1 MEERSLKV
9 VDSNKTFFGKLSK
22 TLSKI
27 IIPTKIGINGMVIT
41 MKRNAMLK
49 TYEAFSKENEDYEVL
64 NNPKNSDVDKQ
75 KILSKKY
82 KEAYSIYLEAIDKYI
97 MDTVYKKV
105 KTNTASAFEKDAM
118 GNYYKITTLKEKE
131 YTEYKYQKQKYLIEL
146 DYESLKLNAKGKALE
161 KYKDFYVT
169 QMDSFYKG
177 ILKNYSVK
185 LAECSRRLDTST
197 DVYNKIFD
205 ILDEYIN
212 KILIIKL
219 EDPNNGI
226 EERVGSELN
235 RLDQFDIGELDSK
248 DYVEKNMLL
257 LGISRQ
263 IFTHSLPLVAAE
275 QCYDKLLKDIISIA
289 SSMHRAKV
297 DEEKQ
302 VAEQNLEKAKL
313 EAYNLLLDLL
323 ENYNIKLLSGK
334 VYWEKTEERESY
346 KKFYEEYEKAETA
359 REKEILFLR
368 REITTLEENDE
379 NKNIIKF
386 YKDRLVSYGVMR
398 KIKDDCKTST
408 KYIRNK

>member
-27 IIPTKIGINGMVIT
+27 IIPTKIGINGIVINL
-41 MKRNAMLK
+41 KRNNMLK
-49 TYEAFSKENEDYEVL
+49 AYEVL

-275 QCYDKLLKDIISIA
+275 QCYDKLLKDIRKIIV
-289 SSMHRAKV
+289 MTQ
-297 DEEKQ
+297 D
-302 VAEQNLEKAKL
+302 EKAKL

-408 KYIRNK
+408 KYIRNQ

>member
-27 IIPTKIGINGMVIT
+27 IIPTKIGINGIVINL
-41 MKRNAMLK
+41 KRNNMLK
-49 TYEAFSKENEDYEVL
+49 AYEVL

-275 QCYDKLLKDIISIA
+275 QCYDKLLKDIRKIIV
-289 SSMHRAKV
+289 MTQ
-297 DEEKQ
+297 D
-302 VAEQNLEKAKL
+302 EKAKL

-379 NKNIIKF
+379 NQNIIKF

>member
-27 IIPTKIGINGMVIT
+27 IIPTKIGINGIVINL
-41 MKRNAMLK
+41 KRNNMLK
-49 TYEAFSKENEDYEVL
+49 AYEVM
-64 NNPKNSDVDKQ
+64 NNPKNSDPDKQ

-82 KEAYSIYLEAIDKYI
+82 KEAYSLYLEAIDKYI

-185 LAECSRRLDTST
+185 LAECSRRLDNST

-275 QCYDKLLKDIISIA
+275 QCYDKLLRDIRKIIV
-289 SSMHRAKV
+289 MTQ
-297 DEEKQ
+297 D
-302 VAEQNLEKAKL
+302 EKAKL

-386 YKDRLVSYGVMR
+386 YKNRLVSYGVMR
-398 KIKDDCKTST
+398 KIKDNCKTST

>member
-27 IIPTKIGINGMVIT
+27 IIPTKIGINGIVINL
-41 MKRNAMLK
+41 KRNNMLK
-49 TYEAFSKENEDYEVL
+49 AYEVL

-197 DVYNKIFD
+197 DVYYKIFD

-275 QCYDKLLKDIISIA
+275 QCYDKLLKDIRKIIV
-289 SSMHRAKV
+289 MTQ
-297 DEEKQ
+297 D
-302 VAEQNLEKAKL
+302 EKAKL

>member
-27 IIPTKIGINGMVIT
+27 IIPTKIGINGIVINL
-41 MKRNAMLK
+41 KRNNMLK
-49 TYEAFSKENEDYEVL
+49 AYEVL

-275 QCYDKLLKDIISIA
+275 QCYDKLLKDIRKIIV
-289 SSMHRAKV
+289 MTQ
-297 DEEKQ
+297 D
-302 VAEQNLEKAKL
+302 EKAKL

-398 KIKDDCKTST
+398 IIKDDCKTST

>member
-27 IIPTKIGINGMVIT
+27 IIPTKIGINGIVINL
-41 MKRNAMLK
+41 KRNNMLK
-49 TYEAFSKENEDYEVL
+49 AYEVL

-275 QCYDKLLKDIISIA
+275 QCYDKLLKDIRKIIV
-289 SSMHRAKV
+289 MTQ
-297 DEEKQ
+297 D
-302 VAEQNLEKAKL
+302 EKAKL

-368 REITTLEENDE
+368 REITTLEENKE

-398 KIKDDCKTST
+398 KLKDDCKTST

>member
-27 IIPTKIGINGMVIT
+27 IIPTKIGINGIVINL
-41 MKRNAMLK
+41 KRNNMLK
-49 TYEAFSKENEDYEVL
+49 AYEVL

-275 QCYDKLLKDIISIA
+275 QCYDKLLKDIRKIIV
-289 SSMHRAKV
+289 MTQ
-297 DEEKQ
+297 D
-302 VAEQNLEKAKL
+302 EKAKL

-359 REKEILFLR
+359 REKDILFLR

>member
-27 IIPTKIGINGMVIT
+27 MIPTKIGINGIVINL
-41 MKRNAMLK
+41 KRNNMLK
-49 TYEAFSKENEDYEVL
+49 AYEVM
-64 NNPKNSDVDKQ
+64 NNPKNSDQDKQ
-75 KILSKKY
+75 KALSKKY
-82 KEAYSIYLEAIDKYI
+82 QEAYSLYLEAIDKYI

-105 KTNTASAFEKDAM
+105 KTNTASTFEKDAM

-146 DYESLKLNAKGKALE
+146 DYESLKLNAKNKALE
-161 KYKDFYVT
+161 KYKEFYVT

-185 LAECSRRLDTST
+185 LAECSRRLDNSV

-212 KILIIKL
+212 KILVIKL

-226 EERVGSELN
+226 EERIGSELN

-275 QCYDKLLKDIISIA
+275 QCYDKLLRDIRKIII
-289 SSMHRAKV
+289 MTQ
-297 DEEKQ
+297 DEKS
-302 VAEQNLEKAKL
+302 KL

-334 VYWEKTEERESY
+334 VYWEKTEEREAY

-368 REITTLEENDE
+368 REISTLPENDE

-398 KIKDDCKTST
+398 KIKDNCKTST
-408 KYIRNK
+408 KYIKK

>member
-27 IIPTKIGINGMVIT
+27 IIPTKIGINGIIINL
-41 MKRNAMLK
+41 KRNNMLK
-49 TYEAFSKENEDYEVL
+49 AYEVL

-275 QCYDKLLKDIISIA
+275 QCYDKLLRDIRKIIVMTKD
-289 SSMHRAKV
+289 
-297 DEEKQ
+297 
-302 VAEQNLEKAKL
+302 EKAKL

-368 REITTLEENDE
+368 REITTLEENKE

-398 KIKDDCKTST
+398 KLKDDCKTST

>member
-27 IIPTKIGINGMVIT
+27 IIPTKIGINGIVINL
-41 MKRNAMLK
+41 KRNNMLK
-49 TYEAFSKENEDYEVL
+49 AYEVL

-185 LAECSRRLDTST
+185 LAECSRRLDTTT

-275 QCYDKLLKDIISIA
+275 QCYDKLLRDIRKIIVMTKD
-289 SSMHRAKV
+289 
-297 DEEKQ
+297 
-302 VAEQNLEKAKL
+302 EKAKL

-368 REITTLEENDE
+368 REITTLEENKE

>member
-1 MEERSLKV
+1 LEERSLKV

-27 IIPTKIGINGMVIT
+27 IIPTKIGINGIVINL
-41 MKRNAMLK
+41 KRNNMLK
-49 TYEAFSKENEDYEVL
+49 AYEVL

-275 QCYDKLLKDIISIA
+275 QCYDKLLKDIRKIIV
-289 SSMHRAKV
+289 MTQ
-297 DEEKQ
+297 D
-302 VAEQNLEKAKL
+302 EKAKL

>member
-27 IIPTKIGINGMVIT
+27 IIPTKIGINGIVINL
-41 MKRNAMLK
+41 KRNNMLK
-49 TYEAFSKENEDYEVL
+49 AYEVL

-82 KEAYSIYLEAIDKYI
+82 KEAYSLYLEAIDKYI

-185 LAECSRRLDTST
+185 LAECSRRLDNST

-275 QCYDKLLKDIISIA
+275 QCYDKLLRDIRKIIV
-289 SSMHRAKV
+289 MTQ
-297 DEEKQ
+297 D
-302 VAEQNLEKAKL
+302 EKAKL

-386 YKDRLVSYGVMR
+386 YKNRLVSYGVMR
-398 KIKDDCKTST
+398 KIKDNCKTST

>member
-27 IIPTKIGINGMVIT
+27 IIPTKIGINGIVINL
-41 MKRNAMLK
+41 KRNNMLK
-49 TYEAFSKENEDYEVL
+49 AYEVL

-275 QCYDKLLKDIISIA
+275 QCYDKLLRDIRKIIVMTKD
-289 SSMHRAKV
+289 
-297 DEEKQ
+297 
-302 VAEQNLEKAKL
+302 EKAKL

-368 REITTLEENDE
+368 REITTLEENKE

-398 KIKDDCKTST
+398 KLKDDCKTST